1 MPLTLNSLGQTLDD
15 FIERLRVLGIVVDD
29 GDSQKRLLIRP
40 RRRAVP
46 GTNPGRFPLPAGIL
60 R

>member
-1 MPLTLNSLGQTLDD
+1 MPLTLNALGQTLDD
-15 FIERLRVLGIVVDD
+15 FIESLRVLGIVVND
-29 GDSQKRLLIRP
+29 GNSQKRLLIRS
-40 RRRAVP
+40 RRQAAP